1 MYWESWIDNLVR
13 DFRYSLRALRKDP
26 GASVVSIVALALGI
40 CASTV
45 VFSIVYN
52 VFVHAVPY
60 KDFNRSVSF
69 ELRNRSSVGDW
80 KTRKYFSPEEVR
92 AFREGNHV
100 FEDMIAHAGI
110 RAVYDDGRVG
120 RYWPRGAIVSA
131 NTFNYLGVP
140 ALLGRMIIPDDV
152 KSGAPAVFVM
162 NYRLWERD
170 FGKDP
175 TILGRVF
182 NLDGRPTTLVGI
194 MPREFNAFEAS
205 FWLPDSPDASRP
217 SLRGGAEV
225 IARLRPGIGVQTAAT
240 DLDVIVH
247 RLPNSGGVAQ
257 EFTVGVQKW
266 LDALIG
272 GFKEALYALI
282 VAVFLLLSIAC
293 ANVGNL
299 LLTRATKRERE
310 LAVRTSLGARRSRLI
325 QQLLTESFV
334 MAIVA
339 VVIGSALAYL
349 VLKVVVGLISAGTLP
364 DATVIQMN
372 APVLLISMGLA
383 VLTAILSCMAPAIH
397 VMRNDLQ
404 VELASSRTGTGDR
417 FQHRALRSSL
427 VVSEVALSIVLL
439 IGAGLLLRSFFVLTR
454 VDFGFDPKNVLFFRL
469 DLPKT
474 YNTDVP
480 GSRQRKNSLT
490 RVLLDRLSST
500 QGVVAASECIEQPP
514 LRSDE
519 SDVIIPGKPHTER
532 WETRLESVSEGYF
545 RTLQLPLIRGR
556 LLSEDDIA
564 AMRNVMVINETFS
577 RQFFR
582 NEDAIG
588 RKVKLQALDRSFLD
602 APHDTYFNIIGI
614 VHDYKTRNNESR
626 LWEELPQA
634 FIPYSVQGYS
644 WRTFMVRTT
653 FDPNALW
660 KTIEQ
665 EVRAID
671 PTVSLAS
678 TGTLEGYL
686 SEFYRSSQ
694 FELAVFVA
702 FASAGLVLVIIG
714 VYSVVS
720 YAVSLRTHEIG
731 IRAALGAQKADILYL
746 VLADSLYWVAAGI
759 FIGLFA
765 SFALTRF
772 LASQISGVSLTDSWT
787 FTAVMLLVTGVSLA
801 ATIIPSHRAI
811 SVDPAI
817 ALRYE

>member
-60 KDFNRSVSF
+60 KDFNRSVIF
-69 ELRNRSSVGDW
+69 EVRNLSSTGEW
-80 KTRKYFSPEEVR
+80 KTRSYFSPDEVR

-100 FEDMIAHAGI
+100 FKDMIAHAGI

-131 NTFNYLGVP
+131 NTFDYLGVP
-140 ALLGRMIIPDDV
+140 ALLGRVFIPDDV

-175 TILGRVF
+175 TILNKVC
-182 NLDGRPTTLVGI
+182 NLDGRPSTLVGI

-205 FWLPDSPDASRP
+205 FWLPESPDASRP

-225 IARLRPGIGVQTAAT
+225 VARLRSGIDVQTAAA
-240 DLDVIVH
+240 DLDVIIH
-247 RLPNSGGVAQ
+247 RLPNTGGVAQ
-257 EFTVGVQKW
+257 KFTVIVQKW

-272 GFKEALYALI
+272 GFKQAIYALI
-282 VAVFLLLSIAC
+282 AAVFLLLSIAC
-293 ANVGNL
+293 ANVANL
-299 LLTRATKRERE
+299 LLTRATNRERD

-334 MAIVA
+334 IAIMAVA
-339 VVIGSALAYL
+339 IGSVLAYF
-349 VLKVVVGLISAGTLP
+349 VLKVVVGLIPAGTLP
-364 DATVIQMN
+364 DATVIRVN

-383 VLTAILSCMAPAIH
+383 VLTAILSCMAPVIH

-404 VELASSRTGTGDR
+404 VELANSRTGTDR

-427 VVSEVALSIVLL
+427 VVSEVALSVVLL

-469 DLPKT
+469 DLSKT

-490 RVLLDRLSST
+490 RALLDHLSST
-500 QGVVAASECIEQPP
+500 PGVVAAAECEEEPP

-519 SDVIIPGKPHTER
+519 SDVIIPGKPHAER
-532 WETRLESVSEGYF
+532 WETRFESVSEGYF
-545 RTLQLPLIRGR
+545 KTLQLQLIRGR

-564 AMRNVMVINETFS
+564 AMQNVMVINETFS
-577 RQFFR
+577 RQFFH

-588 RKVKLQALDRSFLD
+588 RKVKLQTLDKSFLD

-614 VHDYKTRNNESR
+614 VHDYKTRNKESR
-626 LWEELPQA
+626 LWEALPQA

-644 WRTFMVRTT
+644 SRTFMVRTT
-653 FDPNALW
+653 FDPNTLW

-678 TGTLEGYL
+678 TGTLEGDI
-686 SEFYRSSQ
+686 SEFYRSSH

-759 FIGLFA
+759 FIGLF
-765 SFALTRF
+765 
-772 LASQISGVSLTDSWT
+772 
-787 FTAVMLLVTGVSLA
+787 
-801 ATIIPSHRAI
+801 
-811 SVDPAI
+811 
-817 ALRYE
+817 

>member
-60 KDFNRSVSF
+60 KDFNRSVIF
-69 ELRNRSSVGDW
+69 EVRNLSSTGEW
-80 KTRKYFSPEEVR
+80 KTRSYFSPDEVR

-131 NTFNYLGVP
+131 NTFDYLGVP
-140 ALLGRMIIPDDV
+140 ALLGRVFIPDDV

-175 TILGRVF
+175 TILNKVF

-205 FWLPDSPDASRP
+205 FWLPESPDASRP

-225 IARLRPGIGVQTAAT
+225 VARLRSGIDVQTAAA
-240 DLDVIVH
+240 DLDVIIH
-247 RLPNSGGVAQ
+247 RLPNTGGVAQ
-257 EFTVGVQKW
+257 KFTVRVQKW

-272 GFKEALYALI
+272 GFKQAIYALI
-282 VAVFLLLSIAC
+282 AAVFLLLSIAC
-293 ANVGNL
+293 ANVANL
-299 LLTRATKRERE
+299 LLTRATNRERE

-334 MAIVA
+334 IAIMAVA
-339 VVIGSALAYL
+339 IGSVLAYF
-349 VLKVVVGLISAGTLP
+349 VLKVVVGLIPAGTLP
-364 DATVIQMN
+364 DATVIRVN

-383 VLTAILSCMAPAIH
+383 VLTAILSCMAPVIH

-404 VELASSRTGTGDR
+404 VELANSRTGTDR

-427 VVSEVALSIVLL
+427 VVSEVALSVVLL

-469 DLPKT
+469 DLSKT
-474 YNTDVP
+474 YNTDVR

-490 RVLLDRLSST
+490 RALLDHLSST
-500 QGVVAASECIEQPP
+500 PGVVAAAECEEEPP

-519 SDVIIPGKPHTER
+519 SDVIIPGKPHAER
-532 WETRLESVSEGYF
+532 WETRFESVSEGYF
-545 RTLQLPLIRGR
+545 RTLQLQLIRGR

-564 AMRNVMVINETFS
+564 AMQNVMVINETFS
-577 RQFFR
+577 RQFFH

-588 RKVKLQALDRSFLD
+588 RKVKLQTLDKSFLD

-614 VHDYKTRNNESR
+614 VHDYKTRNKESR
-626 LWEELPQA
+626 LWEALPQA

-644 WRTFMVRTT
+644 SRTFMVRTT
-653 FDPNALW
+653 FDPNTLW

-678 TGTLEGYL
+678 TGTLEGDI
-686 SEFYRSSQ
+686 SEFYRSSH

-772 LASQISGVSLTDSWT
+772 LESQISGVSLTDSWT

-801 ATIIPSHRAI
+801 ATIIPAHRAI

>member
-26 GASVVSIVALALGI
+26 GASVVSIAALALGI

-60 KDFNRSVSF
+60 KNFNRSVIF
-69 ELRNRSSVGDW
+69 ELRNLSSAGEW
-80 KTRKYFSPEEVR
+80 KTRKYFSPDEVR

-120 RYWPRGAIVSA
+120 RYWPRGATVSA
-131 NTFNYLGVP
+131 NTFDYLGVP
-140 ALLGRMIIPDDV
+140 ALLGRAIIPDDG

-175 TILGRVF
+175 NILGRVF

-225 IARLRPGIGVQTAAT
+225 VGRLRPGISVQTAAA
-240 DLDVIVH
+240 DLDVIIH
-247 RLPNSGGVAQ
+247 RLSNTGGVAQ
-257 EFTVGVQKW
+257 KFTVGVQKW

-282 VAVFLLLSIAC
+282 AAVFLLLSIAC
-293 ANVGNL
+293 ANVANL
-299 LLTRATKRERE
+299 LLTRATIRERE
-310 LAVRTSLGARRSRLI
+310 MAVRTSLGAPRSRLI
-325 QQLLTESFV
+325 QQLMTESFV

-339 VVIGSALAYL
+339 VAIGSVLAYF
-349 VLKVVVGLISAGTLP
+349 VLKVVVALIPAGTLP

-383 VLTAILSCMAPAIH
+383 VLTALLSCMAPVIH

-404 VELASSRTGTGDR
+404 VELASSRTGAGDR

-427 VVSEVALSIVLL
+427 VVSEVGLSIVLL

-474 YNTDVP
+474 YNTDVS

-490 RVLLDRLSST
+490 RALLDRLSST
-500 QGVVAASECIEQPP
+500 PGVVAASECVEQPP

-519 SDVIIPGKPHTER
+519 SDVIIPGKPHAER
-532 WETRLESVSEGYF
+532 WETRTESVSAGYF
-545 RTLQLPLIRGR
+545 RTLQLQLIRGR

-564 AMRNVMVINETFS
+564 VMRDVMVINETFS
-577 RQFFR
+577 RRFFP

-602 APHDTYFNIIGI
+602 APHDTYFKIIGI
-614 VHDYKTRNNESR
+614 VHDYKTRNNDSR
-626 LWEELPQA
+626 LWEALPQA

-644 WRTFMVRTT
+644 WRTFMARTT
-653 FDPNALW
+653 VDPNTLW

-671 PTVSLAS
+671 PAVSLAS
-678 TGTLEGYL
+678 TGTLEGYI
-686 SEFYRSSQ
+686 SEFYRGSQ

-702 FASAGLVLVIIG
+702 FASAGLVLVITG

-720 YAVSLRTHEIG
+720 YAVSLRTQEIG
-731 IRAALGAQKADILYL
+731 IRAALGAQKTDILYL
-746 VLADSLYWVAAGI
+746 VLTDSIYWVVAGI
-759 FIGLFA
+759 LIGLFA
-765 SFALTRF
+765 SSALTRF

-787 FTAVMLLVTGVSLA
+787 FTAVMLLVVGVSLA
-801 ATIIPSHRAI
+801 ATIVPAHRAT

>member
-13 DFRYSLRALRKDP
+13 DFRYSLRALRNDP

-60 KDFNRSVSF
+60 KDFNRSVIF
-69 ELRNRSSVGDW
+69 ELRNLSSAGEW
-80 KTRKYFSPEEVR
+80 KTRSFFSPYEVR

-110 RAVYDDGRVG
+110 MHVVYDDGRVG
-120 RYWPRGAIVSA
+120 RYWPLGAIVSA
-131 NTFNYLGVP
+131 NTFDYLGVP
-140 ALLGRMIIPDDV
+140 ALLGRTIIPGDC

-170 FGKDP
+170 FGKDSN
-175 TILGRVF
+175 ILGRVF
-182 NLDGRPTTLVGI
+182 NLNGSPTTLVGI

-225 IARLRPGIGVQTAAT
+225 VGRLRPGVSVETAAA
-240 DLDVIVH
+240 DLDVIIH

-257 EFTVGVQKW
+257 KFTVGVQKW

-282 VAVFLLLSIAC
+282 AAVFLLLSIAC
-293 ANVGNL
+293 ANVANL
-299 LLTRATKRERE
+299 LLTRATNRERE
-310 LAVRTSLGARRSRLI
+310 LAVRTSLGAPRSRLI

-334 MAIVA
+334 IATVA
-339 VVIGSALAYL
+339 VAIGAFFAYL
-349 VLKVVVGLISAGTLP
+349 ALKVVVRLIPAGTLP
-364 DATVIQMN
+364 DATVIRMN

-383 VLTAILSCMAPAIH
+383 VLTAILSCLAPVIH

-404 VELASSRTGTGDR
+404 VELANSRTGTDR

-500 QGVVAASECIEQPP
+500 PGVVAASECESQPP

-519 SDVIIPGKPHTER
+519 SDVIIPGKPHAER
-532 WETRLESVSEGYF
+532 WETRFESVSDGYF
-545 RTLQLPLIRGR
+545 RTLQLQLIRGR

-577 RQFFR
+577 RRFFP

-588 RKVKLQALDRSFLD
+588 REVKLQALDRTFLD
-602 APHDTYFNIIGI
+602 APHDTYFKIIGI

-626 LWEELPQA
+626 LWEALPEA

-644 WRTFMVRTT
+644 WRSFMARTT
-653 FDPNALW
+653 VDPNTLW

-665 EVRAID
+665 EVKAVD
-671 PTVSLAS
+671 PTVSLTS
-678 TGTLEGYL
+678 TGTLEGYI

-702 FASAGLVLVIIG
+702 FAAAGLALVIIG

-720 YAVSLRTHEIG
+720 YAVTLRTHEIG
-731 IRAALGAQKADILYL
+731 IRAALGAQKTDILYL
-746 VLADSLYWVAAGI
+746 ALADGFYSVAAGI
-759 FIGLFA
+759 LIGLFA

-801 ATIIPSHRAI
+801 ATIVPAHRAA
-811 SVDPAI
+811 SVDPAM

>member
-60 KDFNRSVSF
+60 KDFNRSVIF
-69 ELRNRSSVGDW
+69 EVRNLSSTGEW
-80 KTRKYFSPEEVR
+80 KTRSYFSPDEVR
-92 AFREGNHV
+92 SFREGNHV

-131 NTFNYLGVP
+131 NTFDYLGVP
-140 ALLGRMIIPDDV
+140 ALLGRGIIPDDG

-175 TILGRVF
+175 NILGRVF
-182 NLDGRPTTLVGI
+182 KLDGRPTTLVGI
-194 MPREFNAFEAS
+194 MPREFNAFEAG
-205 FWLPDSPDASRP
+205 FWLPESPDASRP
-217 SLRGGAEV
+217 SLRGGTEV
-225 IARLRPGIGVQTAAT
+225 VGRLRPGINVQTAAA
-240 DLDVIVH
+240 DLDVIIH
-247 RLPNSGGVAQ
+247 RLPNTGGVAQ
-257 EFTVGVQKW
+257 KFTVRVQKW

-272 GFKEALYALI
+272 GFKQAIYALI
-282 VAVFLLLSIAC
+282 AAVFLLLSIAC
-293 ANVGNL
+293 ANVANL
-299 LLTRATKRERE
+299 LLTRATNRERE

-334 MAIVA
+334 IAIMAVA
-339 VVIGSALAYL
+339 IGSVLAYF
-349 VLKVVVGLISAGTLP
+349 VLKVVVGLIPAGTLP
-364 DATVIQMN
+364 DATVIRVN
-372 APVLLISMGLA
+372 ASVLLISMGLA
-383 VLTAILSCMAPAIH
+383 VLTAILSCMAPVIH

-404 VELASSRTGTGDR
+404 VELANSRTGTDR

-490 RVLLDRLSST
+490 RVLLDHLSST
-500 QGVVAASECIEQPP
+500 PGVVAAAECEEEPP

-519 SDVIIPGKPHTER
+519 SDVIIPGKPHAER
-532 WETRLESVSEGYF
+532 WETRFESVSEGYF
-545 RTLQLPLIRGR
+545 RTLQLQLIRGR

-564 AMRNVMVINETFS
+564 AMQNVMVINETFS
-577 RQFFR
+577 RQFFH

-588 RKVKLQALDRSFLD
+588 RKVKLQTLDKSFLD

-626 LWEELPQA
+626 LWEALPQA
-634 FIPYSVQGYS
+634 FIPYSIQGYS
-644 WRTFMVRTT
+644 SRTFMARTSA
-653 FDPNALW
+653 DPNTLW

-665 EVRAID
+665 EVKAVD

-678 TGTLEGYL
+678 TGTLEGDI
-686 SEFYRSSQ
+686 SEFYRGSQ
-694 FELAVFVA
+694 FELAIFVA

-720 YAVSLRTHEIG
+720 YAVSLRTQEIG

-746 VLADSLYWVAAGI
+746 VLSDSLYGLAAGI

-765 SFALTRF
+765 SFALTRL

-787 FTAVMLLVTGVSLA
+787 FTAVMLLVTGVTLA
-801 ATIIPSHRAI
+801 ATIIPAHRAI